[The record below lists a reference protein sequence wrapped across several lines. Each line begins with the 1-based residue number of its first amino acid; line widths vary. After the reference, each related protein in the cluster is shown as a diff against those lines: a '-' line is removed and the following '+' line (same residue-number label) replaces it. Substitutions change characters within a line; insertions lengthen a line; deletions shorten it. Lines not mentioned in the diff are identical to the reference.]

1 MSTVPA
7 LQAALNNANAQLTE
21 SNAQIAALS
30 ATLGNKN
37 RYLIAASRE
46 LYAPTTVRGVYYSL
60 EPMSFIGET
69 QIVRQVPGETLEH
82 VRYEELWS
90 SSSPQVNPYNVEHN
104 MYGHYGTRVPG
115 LFISHEEVESQRYQW
130 WGAHQRSADKK
141 EDEKKNDND
150 KTTKAMR
157 KDNKEA
163 EKDGRREDEEQG
175 EEKVDKDT
183 RKKADRKEEG
193 ERLARIF
200 EDELGLRKRR

>member
-1 MSTVPA
+1 MKDLMRTCLAFEKWMLSDHELDVIWHEAGNCPSLIQEPALRPHVPHLPISSLIYSTMSTVPA

-21 SNAQIAALS
+21 SNARIAALS
-30 ATLGNKN
+30 ATLGKKN

-46 LYAPTTVRGVYYSL
+46 LYAPTTVRGVYSSL

-115 LFISHEEVESQRYQW
+115 LFISHEEVERWVVIWYTV
-130 WGAHQRSADKK
+130 G
-141 EDEKKNDND
+141 EKR
-150 KTTKAMR
+150 TCVTF
-157 KDNKEA
+157 
-163 EKDGRREDEEQG
+163 Q
-175 EEKVDKDT
+175 
-183 RKKADRKEEG
+183 
-193 ERLARIF
+193 
-200 EDELGLRKRR
+200 